1 MATRRSR
8 VAPARRRAGDSVD
21 SSRLHLGGCWSD
33 LCVRRAPSISRRRDI
48 RQRCSLTGRIGRP
61 VSKPLRG
68 RRSRRSLFLRAVHLV
83 GALVRSVAAGAG
95 TRPVRGSE
103 RHSRLLH
110 RLLHQEPDGSWTW
123 RVRGAK
129 VPATR
134 TTDVCL
140 LIEPAA
146 ATHYCPDCLLG
157 AVRWDASG
165 YVPRALECRD
175 CGSQFALA
183 CLRTEVVSQLP
194 GANAR

>member
-1 MATRRSR
+1 M
-8 VAPARRRAGDSVD
+8 
-21 SSRLHLGGCWSD
+21 
-33 LCVRRAPSISRRRDI
+33 RAPSISRRRDI

-61 VSKPLRG
+61 VSKPLR
-68 RRSRRSLFLRAVHLV
+68 RRRDRRPLILRAVHLV

-95 TRPVRGSE
+95 TRLVRGSE

-146 ATHYCPDCLLG
+146 AEHYCPDCLRVHAQWYTAATATG
-157 AVRWDASG
+157 ESTGNGERFVAVSFDGGMIMYSADGNRWE
-165 YVPRALECRD
+165 RAHGTATRD
-175 CGSQFALA
+175 TLHDIAWG
-183 CLRTEVVSQLP
+183 
-194 GANAR
+194 

>member
-1 MATRRSR
+1 MEETGWIAATVAVVAWVIAVARSTCGERR
-8 VAPARRRAGDSVD
+8 
-21 SSRLHLGGCWSD
+21 
-33 LCVRRAPSISRRRDI
+33 
-48 RQRCSLTGRIGRP
+48 
-61 VSKPLRG
+61 
-68 RRSRRSLFLRAVHLV
+68 
-83 GALVRSVAAGAG
+83 
-95 TRPVRGSE
+95 
-103 RHSRLLH
+103 SRLLH

-146 ATHYCPDCLLG
+146 AAHYCPDCLLG
-157 AVRWDASG
+157 AVLWDASG

-183 CLRTEVVSQLP
+183 CLRTEP
-194 GANAR
+194 AGP

>member
-1 MATRRSR
+1 MPAKRPPRYARLAAAAARIAAAVAAVAWAIAATRSTC
-8 VAPARRRAGDSVD
+8 G
-21 SSRLHLGGCWSD
+21 
-33 LCVRRAPSISRRRDI
+33 
-48 RQRCSLTGRIGRP
+48 
-61 VSKPLRG
+61 
-68 RRSRRSLFLRAVHLV
+68 
-83 GALVRSVAAGAG
+83 
-95 TRPVRGSE
+95 E
-103 RHSRLLH
+103 RHGRLLH

-146 ATHYCPDCLLG
+146 AAHYCPDCLLG
-157 AVRWDASG
+157 AVLWDASG

-183 CLRTEVVSQLP
+183 CLRTEPVRP
-194 GANAR
+194 